1 MTALKDRFQAAF
13 DARDPDDAFFLAEIP
28 KLDPAPLVTY
38 LKTVVAK
45 IQKRP
50 LSVPHWIKFKYECL
64 TDYKDA
70 QQELV
75 NWATPSI
82 QPERPYLMFDGRWD
96 RMTTPEACVLFFL
109 MIDNTSV
116 DLGLKGGGIWKHL
129 PSPP

>member
-50 LSVPHWIKFKYECL
+50 LSAPHWIKFKYECL
-64 TDYKDA
+64 TDLRMCSK
-70 QQELV
+70 
-75 NWATPSI
+75 NSSI
-82 QPERPYLMFDGRWD
+82 GLLRPFSQTVR
-96 RMTTPEACVLFFL
+96 
-109 MIDNTSV
+109 I
-116 DLGLKGGGIWKHL
+116 
-129 PSPP
+129 